1 MSVINGFIIVVML
14 LLIAYMGYRLF
25 MKRRLLVLLS
35 LCAQL
40 FALLLAVLSFI
51 NDIQALD
58 MIQACF
64 LLLGIVIPCCFLVSD
79 YIQMLDKVKK
89 KGLYEGFIQP
99 DPRETGHLKDL
110 TDSVSRVNPIIK
122 EMPVAE
128 IVKDLT
134 VNNDEIIKNIK
145 KSLNHA
151 QSFLSKKDF
160 SGAFEIYN
168 TLIKIIA
175 NCSGLFFNHGNI
187 CYNLGYYSDAALYYS
202 KAVETDEAHQYSTFY
217 NLGNSQF
224 QLKKFIQALES
235 YNKALELKPDFTD
248 AQENIALTMLG
259 MGEPEKAFEYYR
271 QIIRQDDGNLKAHY
285 VLGKLFSDTG
295 NYVEAEQEIVKCLKL
310 DPVNINCF
318 AELGR
323 LRAKQG
329 KLKEA
334 VEAYEGIIRLVP
346 ENYNGYY
353 SKASLLYKLGKKKEA
368 VEYFSKVIELKP
380 DNYRSYYNMAVAL
393 DELGDKDE
401 AIEAFRNTIRIKP
414 DFIDAYN
421 NLGVL
426 LSTMNKPD
434 EAISVYEAGISRNP
448 EDHSLFLNMGITLFE
463 AGKFRD
469 AVTAFK
475 TALELKPEELEI
487 YYYLGS
493 ALTESRL
500 YNDALEAYKLALKI
514 KPEDSEV
521 FYNLATVY
529 SLLGRYDI
537 ATDNLKKAVEL
548 KEDFRSDA
556 RTNRA
561 FDGMR
566 GKSAFKKMVSGI

>member
-1 MSVINGFIIVVML
+1 MSVINGFIIFVML
-14 LLIAYMGYRLF
+14 LLAAYMGYRLF
-25 MKRRLLVLLS
+25 MKRRLLALLS

-40 FALLLAVLSFI
+40 FAILLAVLSFV
-51 NDIQALD
+51 NNIQALN

-64 LLLGIVIPCCFLVSD
+64 LLFGIVFPSCFLVSD
-79 YIQMLDKVKK
+79 YVQMLDKVKQ
-89 KGLYEGFIQP
+89 KGQYEGFIEP
-99 DPRETGHLKDL
+99 DPREKELIADL
-110 TDSVSRVNPIIK
+110 SDYVSGVNPIIK
-122 EMPVAE
+122 EISAAE
-128 IVKDLT
+128 IAKDLA
-134 VNNDEIIKNIK
+134 VNNEEIIKNIK

-168 TLIKIIA
+168 TLTKIIS

-202 KAVETDEAHQYSTFY
+202 KAAELDGAYGYPAFY
-217 NLGNSQF
+217 NLGNAQF
-224 QLKKFIQALES
+224 RLKKYDNALKS
-235 YNKALELKPDFTD
+235 YNKALEIKPDFAD
-248 AQENIALTMLG
+248 AQENIALVMVG
-259 MGEPEKAFEYYR
+259 MGESEKAFEYYR
-271 QIIRQDDGNLKAHY
+271 QITGQDDRNLKAHY
-285 VLGKLFSDTG
+285 ILAKLLSDAGK
-295 NYVEAEQEIVKCLKL
+295 YAEAEQEIEKCLKL
-310 DPVNINCF
+310 DPVNGDCL

-323 LRAKQG
+323 LRGKQG

-334 VEAYEGIIRLVP
+334 VDAYDDLIKLAPGD
-346 ENYNGYY
+346 YNGFY

-368 VEYFSKVIELKP
+368 VECFRKVIELKP
-380 DNYRSYYNMAVAL
+380 ENYRSYYNMAVAM
-393 DELGDKDE
+393 DELGDKDAAE
-401 AIEAFRNTIRIKP
+401 EAFRSTIKIKP
-414 DFIDAYN
+414 DFVEAYN

-426 LSTMNKPD
+426 LSTMNKPE

-448 EDHSLFLNMGITLFE
+448 EDYSLFLNKGITLYE
-463 AGKFRD
+463 TGNFRD
-469 AVTAFK
+469 SVTAFK
-475 TALELKPEELEI
+475 AAVELKPEELEI

-493 ALTESRL
+493 ALTEARL
-500 YNDALEAYKLALKI
+500 YNDALEAYKRALKV

-529 SLLGRYDI
+529 SLLGKYDI

-548 KEDFRSDA
+548 KEDFKTDA

-566 GKSAFKKMVSGI
+566 GKSAFRELVS